1 MSESPRIAVISG
13 SPQLLTRSSH
23 SLYQYV
29 LFSVAET
36 VKTCRG
42 RGGGTLW
49 RLLPGSGWRS
59 PTRDAG
65 RRREEEP
72 TGDAGSVGGV
82 RGRPPAGHRGGGSG
96 GVGADG
102 RGGRRGPELAAGVQV
117 EGVYGGGGYLGG
129 DAGGAVHADAD
140 PVAHEVDGA
149 DLAWPDVWRGFAVG
163 AVPAHRDVVGHDER
177 EDLPGHL
184 LAG

>member
-49 RLLPGSGWRS
+49 GLLPGSGWRS

-65 RRREEEP
+65 RGGEEGE
-72 TGDAGSVGGV
+72 GG
-82 RGRPPAGHRGGGSG
+82 
-96 GVGADG
+96 
-102 RGGRRGPELAAGVQV
+102 GGRRGGR
-117 EGVYGGGGYLGG
+117 GGG
-129 DAGGAVHADAD
+129 AGGAT
-140 PVAHEVDGA
+140 
-149 DLAWPDVWRGFAVG
+149 RGPWARCAGGG
-163 AVPAHRDVVGHDER
+163 AVTGGR
-177 EDLPGHL
+177 
-184 LAG
+184 

>member
-13 SPQLLTRSSH
+13 SPQLLTLSSH

-49 RLLPGSGWRS
+49 GLLPGSGWRS

-65 RRREEEP
+65 RRREGEEEEEAAAAA
-72 TGDAGSVGGV
+72 AGRRGV
-82 RGRPPAGHRGGGSG
+82 RGRGAQAGARSR

-102 RGGRRGPELAAGVQV
+102 RGGRRGPELA
-117 EGVYGGGGYLGG
+117 
-129 DAGGAVHADAD
+129 
-140 PVAHEVDGA
+140 
-149 DLAWPDVWRGFAVG
+149 
-163 AVPAHRDVVGHDER
+163 
-177 EDLPGHL
+177 
-184 LAG
+184 

>member
-49 RLLPGSGWRS
+49 GLLPGSGWRS

-65 RRREEEP
+65 RRREEEEEEEEEEGRRRRRRRRR
-72 TGDAGSVGGV
+72 GDAGAVGE
-82 RGRPPAGHRGGGSG
+82 GRRGGGGHG
-96 GVGADG
+96 G
-102 RGGRRGPELAAGVQV
+102 
-117 EGVYGGGGYLGG
+117 
-129 DAGGAVHADAD
+129 
-140 PVAHEVDGA
+140 
-149 DLAWPDVWRGFAVG
+149 
-163 AVPAHRDVVGHDER
+163 
-177 EDLPGHL
+177 
-184 LAG
+184 